1 MKDATKTLLK
11 AIKNFNTEGLSELLF
26 DNKSEV
32 ACNQRLCAAIN
43 KETNKYL
50 ARVEYTDDI
59 NNLVNQ
65 ADLVMIDNKTEEIV
79 LCVEAKSLYATNI
92 IRLTRGEE
100 KEGYNDAFN
109 QVKDRDFIK
118 NNIADDKKLAI
129 MWVSGWDNF
138 LENPKPSLREN
149 YHEDF
154 RGRIKKN
161 GKFTKEEVQEKLIQ
175 VFEDKL
181 DLIVIDQ
188 VTIEDESDHY
198 GYKAYLIATIVKLK

>member
-1 MKDATKTLLK
+1 MTDATKTLLK

-43 KETNKYL
+43 KETSKYL

-100 KEGYNDAFN
+100 KEGYNDAFK

-118 NNIADDKKLAI
+118 NNITDDKKLAI

-154 RGRIKKN
+154 RRRIKKN

-181 DLIVIDQ
+181 DLIVVDQ

>member
-1 MKDATKTLLK
+1 MTDATKTLLK

-43 KETNKYL
+43 KETSNYL

-100 KEGYNDAFN
+100 KEGYNNTFK

-138 LENPKPSLREN
+138 LENPKPSFREN

-154 RGRIKKN
+154 RRRIKKK